1 MVQNFDRKTRTSAA
15 SNAAAGVQIVR
26 PQPHNV
32 DFEQALL
39 ACCIMEGGQ
48 DSIALCLQNKISA
61 ASFYL
66 PAHRL
71 LWETMVDICNAGK
84 PVDEIFLADRLES
97 AGKLEAIGGVDFIG
111 RICDRIDTPA
121 HVTHYIKRV
130 RDLELVRRVIA
141 ASIANIERAYDDC
154 GDLDD
159 FMEKA
164 ENEIFSI
171 SADRVIDCAVPVKKS
186 IDAAINTIQL
196 MLNHR
201 GELTGLAS
209 GFADLDRVTFG
220 FRHSEMIVIAA
231 RPSMG
236 KTSLALNI
244 AENVILPKQGREP
257 AGVLFFSLEMS
268 SEQLAMRMLCG
279 RAGVNMTKLHDGFIP
294 KRASEALSNVA
305 RELKDSMLWIDE
317 STNLTILEMRA
328 KARRICNREK
338 IGLIVIDYLQLIGG
352 DNRIPREQQIAEIS
366 RGVKAM
372 AKEIKVP
379 VIVLSQLNRDS
390 EKERRKPRLSD
401 LRESGAI
408 EQDADVVLI
417 LAKQAQVGGKSK
429 DDDRDKEED
438 DEFNC
443 DTVIRD
449 LVIAKH
455 RNGPIGVVPLAFVR
469 SLTRFE
475 NYIDEKV
482 CD

>member
-1 MVQNFDRKTRTSAA
+1 
-15 SNAAAGVQIVR
+15 
-26 PQPHNV
+26 
-32 DFEQALL
+32 
-39 ACCIMEGGQ
+39 
-48 DSIALCLQNKISA
+48 
-61 ASFYL
+61 
-66 PAHRL
+66 
-71 LWETMVDICNAGK
+71 
-84 PVDEIFLADRLES
+84 
-97 AGKLEAIGGVDFIG
+97 LEAIGGVDFIG

-141 ASIANIERAYDDC
+141 ASVANIERAYYDC

-196 MLNHR
+196 MLSNR

-209 GFADLDRVTFG
+209 GFVDLDRITFG
-220 FRHSEMIVIAA
+220 FRHSEMIVVAA

-244 AENVILPKQGREP
+244 AENVLLPRKGQSV
-257 AGVLFFSLEMS
+257 GVLFFSLEMS
-268 SEQLAMRMLCG
+268 AEQLAMRMLCG

-294 KRASEALSNVA
+294 RRASETLSSVA
-305 RELKDSMLWIDE
+305 KELKEAAFWIDE

-328 KARRICNREK
+328 KARRICTREK

-352 DNRIPREQQIAEIS
+352 DSRISREQQIAEIS

-372 AKEIKVP
+372 AKELKLP

-417 LAKQAQVGGKSK
+417 LAKQAQGSGKNS
-429 DDDRDKEED
+429 DDDRDD
-438 DEFNC
+438 DGEFGC
-443 DTVIRD
+443 DTIIRD

-475 NYIDEKV
+475 NYMDEKI
-482 CD
+482 CE